1 MAETA
6 DAAELLGVE
15 VQQFAGTLALVAW
28 DRLRRLERLQAVQA
42 EPAQDAGDGRDR
54 NAELAG
60 DCGRA
65 HPLPAQPFDLGHPLG
80 REGAE
85 LRSWRAGS
93 PPARQRRTHL
103 PTVSTLTPKSA
114 ATFWRRCLAS
124 MTRRTMRSRLCG
136 VARAFLWMFIRSF
149 QLGC

>member
-15 VQQFAGTLALVAW
+15 VQQFAGTLALVAS

-65 HPLPAQPFDLGHPLG
+65 HPLAAQPFDLPSRAAAGEADGWAPSFGHG
-80 REGAE
+80 G
-85 LRSWRAGS
+85 
-93 PPARQRRTHL
+93 PARRP
-103 PTVSTLTPKSA
+103 PTNVAST
-114 ATFWRRCLAS
+114 C
-124 MTRRTMRSRLCG
+124 
-136 VARAFLWMFIRSF
+136 
-149 QLGC
+149 QLS